1 MKNLRTIL
9 SIMVLSLLAVSC
21 VKDDTTMGNGEISII
36 SIDSTSIQT
45 EYNINKNDVLVIEP
59 KVSQTYQMDLKY
71 TWEMDLKTVSNA
83 PVFEYNAKE
92 LGTYKCRLI
101 VENNHGKSFFNFVV
115 NVNTPYEEGLTLL
128 SKDKNG
134 KGKISFLLFNPKGEA
149 ADNFTKDDC
158 FAVNNPDEIFVSNP
172 VDIVQSSGK
181 LIMACQ
187 GDASKNENATLY
199 YLHEKTMVVENMV
212 TAPEYPDFK
221 PVRLAIPSQGAWGV
235 VYPIL
240 CENGKVYEFSPTE
253 GAVASPVKLPYT
265 YSKSLVTYDEGTAGT
280 YSILFWDKDANAL
293 CQVYRG
299 YGPFYC
305 SREYNLERAKFL
317 EKCANDASV
326 NYFNGKKFA
335 NMTLI
340 RKTEAQSLKGN
351 SETLVLTTGGIS
363 QKVRLMT
370 TFWSYNFD
378 SNENVLVDNGG
389 FSAIGIGSIP
399 VNENTPTIANDT
411 YKSFLFGDGN
421 KVRSWNYTS
430 SQKLKDAPTLLTV
443 GSPSAI
449 ITNFEISADHKTTY
463 VAFYEPSQEGNNGS
477 VWAFD
482 TDKGT
487 IIKKYDNVCYQPT
500 KLIYKKK

>member
-9 SIMVLSLLAVSC
+9 AIMVLSFLAISC
-21 VKDDTTMGNGEISII
+21 VKDDTTWGNREISMI

-45 EYNINKNDVLVIEP
+45 EYNINKNDVLMIEP
-59 KVSQTYQMDLKY
+59 KITQTHDMELKY
-71 TWEMDLKTVSNA
+71 TWEVDLKAVSNA
-83 PVFEYNAKE
+83 PVFEYKATA

-101 VENNHGKSFFNFVV
+101 VENNDGKSFFNFTL

-134 KGKISFLLFNPKGEA
+134 KGKLSFLLFDSKGNA
-149 ADNFTKDDC
+149 ADNFTSNDC
-158 FAVNNPDEIFVSNP
+158 FAENNPDETFVSNP

-181 LIMACQ
+181 LIMVCQ
-187 GDASKNENATLY
+187 GDAAKNEVPAIY
-199 YLHEKTMVVENMV
+199 YLHEKTLVVENIV

-221 PVRLAIPSQGAWGV
+221 PVRLAVPSQGAWGV

-240 CENGKVYEFSPTE
+240 CENGKIYEFSPTE
-253 GAVASPVKLPYT
+253 GAVAYPVKLSYT
-265 YSKSLVTYDEGTAGT
+265 YSKSFVTYDEGNAGT
-280 YSILFWDKDANAL
+280 YSILFWDKDANAM
-293 CQVYRG
+293 CQIYRG

-317 EKCANDASV
+317 EKCENDPNV
-326 NYFNGKKFA
+326 NYFKGKKFA
-335 NMTLI
+335 HMTII
-340 RKTEAQSLKGN
+340 RQTPDQALKGE
-351 SETLVLTTGGIS
+351 SETLVLTTGSIS
-363 QKVRLMT
+363 QKLRLQT

-378 SNENVLVDNGG
+378 QGENVLVDNGG
-389 FSAIGIGSIP
+389 FSAIGLGAIP
-399 VNENTPTIANDT
+399 VDENTPSIANDT

-421 KVRSWNYTS
+421 KVRRWYYVS

-443 GSPSAI
+443 GSESAV

-463 VAFYEPSQEGNNGS
+463 VAFYEPNQEGNNGS

-487 IIKKYDNVCYQPT
+487 IIKKYDNICYQPT